1 MIDPDCKV
9 CLGVGWVCEN
19 HRQRA
24 WTEELGY
31 SVALECRVN
40 AFALTGLEEPDVS
53 QALKER
59 TSARH

>member
-31 SVALECRVN
+31 SAALECRVN
-40 AFALTGLEEPDVS
+40 AFALMGIEEPDVR
-53 QALKER
+53 A
-59 TSARH
+59 